1 MVEKGQTIKKKERR
15 ERERRERKR
24 KGERIQRSAANI
36 LSFVV
41 EVKVTVIELIF
52 LDLLLS

>member
-1 MVEKGQTIKKKERR
+1 M
-15 ERERRERKR
+15 ERKR
-24 KGERIQRSAANI
+24 KGGRIQRRSAANI

-41 EVKVTVIELIF
+41 EVQVTVHELIF